1 MTAGLVKK
9 EQNVYLLPQQGDMK
23 VPCQVYLKAE
33 LLPYLEEEA
42 IEQLAAAAALPGV
55 YKYVLGMPD
64 IHTGYGLPIGGVL
77 AVGYPE
83 GVVSAGA
90 VGMDINCGV
99 RLLTTGLSRG
109 DLGARDIQ
117 QLLVAI
123 EELIPTGIGTQSRYK
138 LDRHLKKITEEGVPH
153 LVKLGLAPE
162 EDLERIEEGGCLP
175 GGDLAACSKEAQA
188 RMDQLSTLG
197 GGNHFIE
204 ISVVDQIFD
213 KETAAYFNLA
223 PDQVVIMIHSGSRG
237 FGHQICQDY
246 SREMAKQAPQFG
258 IKLPNRGLA
267 CAPIQSDLGRS
278 YLAAMA
284 CAVNF
289 AFANR
294 QLMTADVIKA
304 VAKVLGRGE
313 ADQVRL
319 LYDVAHNIAKK
330 EHHFGREL
338 LIHRKGA
345 TRALPPGHKNN
356 PRHYLDTGHPVL
368 LPGSM
373 GTHSY
378 IATGLERAQETFCSV
393 NHGAGRVLSRK
404 AARRSITGREFQEQM
419 EGIHYNVSNYKRIV
433 DEAPQAYKDIHLV
446 VNTLAEID
454 IINLV
459 ANVRPLAVIK
469 GEG

>member
-1 MTAGLVKK
+1 MLPDLVKK
-9 EQNVYLLPQQGDMK
+9 EQNVYLVQQKGNMA
-23 VPCQVYLKAE
+23 VPCQIYLKEE

-42 IEQLAAAAALPGV
+42 VEQLSAAAALPGV
-55 YKYVLGMPD
+55 FKYVLGMPD

-77 AVGYPE
+77 AVTYPE

-99 RLLTTGLSRG
+99 RLLTTNLSRQ
-109 DLGARDIQ
+109 DLGPRVLQ
-117 QLLVAI
+117 QLLTAV
-123 EELIPTGIGTQSRYK
+123 EELVPTGIGTKSKYK
-138 LDRHLKKITEEGVPH
+138 LDRQLKNIVEEGVPH
-153 LVKLGLAPE
+153 LVKLGLADAD
-162 EDLERIEEGGCLP
+162 DLERIEEGGCLA
-175 GGDLAACSKEAQA
+175 GGDLAACSREAQA
-188 RMDQLSTLG
+188 RMNQLSTLG

-204 ISVVDQIFD
+204 FSVVDRIFD
-213 KETAAYFNLA
+213 KETASFFNLA
-223 PDQVVIMIHSGSRG
+223 QEQIVIMIHSGSRG

-246 SREMAKQAPQFG
+246 SREMAQQAPRFG
-258 IKLPNRGLA
+258 ITLPNRGLA
-267 CAPIQSDLGRS
+267 CAPIQSDLGKR
-278 YLAAMA
+278 YMAAMA

-294 QLMTADVIKA
+294 QLIQADVISA
-304 VAKVLGRGE
+304 MTKVLGKK
-313 ADQVRL
+313 ASHIKL
-319 LYDVAHNIAKK
+319 LYDVAHNIAKR

-356 PRHYLDTGHPVL
+356 PGHFNATGHPVL

-378 IATGLERAQETFCSV
+378 IATGLKRAEETFCSV
-393 NHGAGRVLSRK
+393 NHGAGRVLSRT
-404 AARRSITGREFQEQM
+404 AARKSISNSDFREQM
-419 EGIHYNVSNYKRIV
+419 KGIHYNVSNYKRIV
-433 DEAPQAYKDIHLV
+433 DEAPRAYKDIHLV
-446 VNTLAEID
+446 VDTLAEIG

-459 ANVRPLAVIK
+459 ANVKPIAVIK

>member
-1 MTAGLVKK
+1 MLPDLVKK
-9 EQNVYLLPQQGDMK
+9 EQNIYLIHQKGNMA
-23 VPCQVYLKAE
+23 VPCQIYLKAE

-99 RLLTTGLSRG
+99 RLLTTGLSRE
-109 DLGARDIQ
+109 DLGPRELQ
-117 QLLVAI
+117 QLLTAI
-123 EELIPTGIGTQSRYK
+123 EELVPTGIGTRSKYK
-138 LDRHLKKITEEGVPH
+138 LDRHLKNIVEEGVPH
-153 LVKLGLAPE
+153 LVKLGLAAA

-175 GGDLAACSKEAQA
+175 GGDLAACSRDAQA
-188 RMDQLSTLG
+188 RMNQLSTLG

-204 ISVVDQIFD
+204 FSVVDRIFD
-213 KETAAYFNLA
+213 KETASFFNLA
-223 PDQVVIMIHSGSRG
+223 PEQIVIMIHSGSRG

-246 SREMAKQAPQFG
+246 SREMAQQAPRLAST
-258 IKLPNRGLA
+258 LPNRGLA
-267 CAPIQSDLGRS
+267 CAPIQSELGRR

-294 QLMTADVIKA
+294 QLITADVIPCH
-304 VAKVLGRGE
+304 
-313 ADQVRL
+313 DQGFGQKSRPQVKL
-319 LYDVAHNIAKK
+319 LYDVAHNIAKR
-330 EHHFGREL
+330 EYHFGREL

-356 PRHYLDTGHPVL
+356 PEHFNATGHPVL

-373 GTHSY
+373 GTSLLHCHWP
-378 IATGLERAQETFCSV
+378 G
-393 NHGAGRVLSRK
+393 
-404 AARRSITGREFQEQM
+404 TGRKKP
-419 EGIHYNVSNYKRIV
+419 S
-433 DEAPQAYKDIHLV
+433 
-446 VNTLAEID
+446 
-454 IINLV
+454 
-459 ANVRPLAVIK
+459 VR
-469 GEG
+469 

>member
-1 MTAGLVKK
+1 MPMGLVKK
-9 EQNVYLLPQQGDMK
+9 ERNVYTLPPKGKMA
-23 VPCQVYLKAE
+23 VPCQIYLKEE

-42 IEQLAAAAALPGV
+42 IGQLSAAAALPGV
-55 YKYVLGMPD
+55 FKYVLGMPD

-77 AVGYPE
+77 AVTYPD

-99 RLLTTGLSRG
+99 RLLTTNLSRQ
-109 DLGARDIQ
+109 DLGSRELQ
-117 QLLVAI
+117 KLLAAI
-123 EELIPTGIGTQSRYK
+123 EELVPTGIGTKSKYK
-138 LDRHLKKITEEGVPH
+138 LDRQLKKIVEEGVPY
-153 LVKLGLAPE
+153 LVKLGLADAH
-162 EDLERIEEGGCLP
+162 DLERIEEGGCLP
-175 GGDLAACSKEAQA
+175 GGDLAACSKEARA

-204 ISVVDQIFD
+204 ISMVDRIFD
-213 KETAAYFNLA
+213 KETASFFNLA
-223 PDQVVIMIHSGSRG
+223 PEQIVIMIHSGSRG

-246 SREMAKQAPQFG
+246 SREMAQQASRHG
-258 IKLPNRGLA
+258 ITLPNRGLA
-267 CAPIQSDLGRS
+267 CAPIQSELGKR

-294 QLMTADVIKA
+294 QLIQADVIRA
-304 VAKVLGRGE
+304 IAKVLGKE
-313 ADQVRL
+313 TVQIKL
-319 LYDVAHNIAKK
+319 LYDVAHNIAKR
-330 EHHFGREL
+330 ESHFGREL
-338 LIHRKGA
+338 LLHRKGA

-356 PRHYLDTGHPVL
+356 PRHFMATGHPVL

-393 NHGAGRVLSRK
+393 NHGAGRVLSRA
-404 AARRSITGREFQEQM
+404 AARKSITGTDFEEQM
-419 EGIHYNVSNYKRIV
+419 ADIHYNVSNYKRIV

-446 VNTLAEID
+446 VDTLAEIG

-459 ANVRPLAVIK
+459 ANVRPMAVIK